1 MTIAPLSPSTL
12 PPTVS
17 PIVTAAAVP
26 AAVTPAAVPAAAPL
40 AAPDALP
47 ATPHYAVRLARNED
61 EVRAAQRLRHQ
72 VFAGELGARLDG
84 PEHGL
89 DSDAFDAYCDHL
101 LVVEEETEQVV
112 GTYRLLPPER
122 AAVAGRLYSESEF
135 DLSALAPVR
144 PDLVEVGRS
153 CVHPDHRN
161 GAVIALIWAGL
172 ARYMDSSG
180 HNWLAGCCSIPLA
193 DGGVLAAAT
202 RESVLTRNLAPE
214 EYRVTPH
221 LPWNPEGI
229 TFPARMELPPLLRGY
244 LRLGAWVCGEP
255 ALDAEFGCADL
266 YVLLSLRRTNPRY
279 LKHFLSLAPAA

>member
-1 MTIAPLSPSTL
+1 MTIAPLSPSPL
-12 PPTVS
+12 SPSPLSPTATGIATGRAPGSAPAPAPAPAQS
-17 PIVTAAAVP
+17 PR
-26 AAVTPAAVPAAAPL
+26 
-40 AAPDALP
+40 
-47 ATPHYAVRLARNED
+47 YAVRLARDET

-84 PEHGL
+84 PEPGL
-89 DSDAFDAYCDHL
+89 DIDSFDAYCDHL
-101 LVVEEETEQVV
+101 LVLDEETEQVV

-122 AAVAGRLYSESEF
+122 AAVAGRLYSEGEF
-135 DLSALAPVR
+135 DLSALAPIR

-172 ARYMDSSG
+172 ARYMDRSG

-202 RESVLTRNLAPE
+202 REAALARASAPQ

-221 LPWNPEGI
+221 LPWNPDGI

-279 LKHFLSLAPAA
+279 LKHFLSLVPGA